1 MVRYIDVIIGD
12 LTRMRLALAARGH
25 EATGIR
31 DWAPYGRATGTMF
44 IRTYERGER
53 VYLAME
59 SRGYA
64 GEMPA
69 SSRIQATSVEWG
81 LAAIFVASFWAIAIT
96 ARGML

>member
-1 MVRYIDVIIGD
+1 MVRYIDVVVDD

-25 EATGIR
+25 QGSNITRWG
-31 DWAPYGRATGTMF
+31 PYGRATGTMF

-69 SSRIQATSVEWG
+69 SSRVEAKSAEW
-81 LAAIFVASFWAIAIT
+81 AVAILLGTAFWAIAIT
-96 ARGML
+96 ASVTT